1 MKTEKEKFY
10 ILSRYF
16 ILQKKEV
23 CAQLFALEKRFKIC
37 YVYVKRKSKY
47 FFHFSFRA
55 TFSFTLINA
64 PVYIDIEP
72 HRTGHYK
79 GKTQSYSK

>member
-37 YVYVKRKSKY
+37 YIY
-47 FFHFSFRA
+47 
-55 TFSFTLINA
+55 
-64 PVYIDIEP
+64 
-72 HRTGHYK
+72 
-79 GKTQSYSK
+79 